1 MRVKRESRSTVDPD
15 PVGEYPVT
23 QAPVAGAP
31 DPAAQ
36 VEPGTE
42 AGVAAAP
49 DYGQPPG
56 SVATRPA
63 VDPPLGKPQRT
74 RMGGLWVALTS
85 GAVVLLLLLI
95 FILENGQK
103 VDISFFGTH
112 GHLPLGV
119 ALLMA
124 AIFGVLMVVIP
135 GAGRMIQLRLLAK
148 RHRKQVAALP
158 PTPVEPAYGQQ
169 AGTAPADPALA
180 PTGYD
185 APADPTT
192 PRPGT

>member
-15 PVGEYPVT
+15 PAGGRPAT
-23 QAPVAGAP
+23 QAPAAGAP
-31 DPAAQ
+31 DPAAGT
-36 VEPGTE
+36 EPG
-42 AGVAAAP
+42 AVPAP

-56 SVATRPA
+56 PVATRPA

-74 RMGGLWVALTS
+74 RLGGLWVVLTS

-103 VDISFFGTH
+103 VDISFFGAH

-119 ALLMA
+119 ALLLA

-135 GAGRMIQLRLLAK
+135 GAGRMIQLRMLAK

-158 PTPVEPAYGQQ
+158 PTPVEPAYGQP
-169 AGTAPADPALA
+169 AGTAPHDPAPA
-180 PTGYD
+180 PGGYD
-185 APADPTT
+185 APADPAA
-192 PRPGT
+192 PRSGS